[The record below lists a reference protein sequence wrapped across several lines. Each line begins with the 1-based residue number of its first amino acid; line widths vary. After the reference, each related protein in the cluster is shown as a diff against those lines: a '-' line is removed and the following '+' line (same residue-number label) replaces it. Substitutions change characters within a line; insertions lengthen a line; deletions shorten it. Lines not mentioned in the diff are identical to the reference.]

1 MTRKKQ
7 TCEIDGCAD
16 DVKYPTIGL
25 CGACYAFFYWH
36 KHYMSVK
43 QELQYLKRQERMQTR
58 IEMLSKKAKARPMT
72 KRKRKAA

>member
-1 MTRKKQ
+1 MTKKT
-7 TCEIDGCAD
+7 TCEIDGCTD

-25 CGACYAFFYWH
+25 CSACYAFFYFH

-43 QELQYLKRQERMQTR
+43 EELLYLKKQARIASRVELLER
-58 IEMLSKKAKARPMT
+58 KAKARPMT